1 MKTIKGPS
9 LHLAQF
15 SDGIAP
21 FNSLPAI
28 ARWASETGFKAL
40 QIPAWDRRLFDV
52 ATAAESQTYCDDLTG
67 MLAEHG
73 LVVSELT
80 SHIFGQLMAVHP
92 AYDAM
97 CDSFAPSALHG
108 DPQARG
114 EWARQQLLLAVKAS
128 ARLGLSELGTFSGS
142 LAWPYLFPFPQRPAG
157 LIEAAF
163 DELARRWLPVLNA
176 CDEQGIN
183 LCYEIHP

>member
-1 MKTIKGPS
+1 
-9 LHLAQF
+9 
-15 SDGIAP
+15 
-21 FNSLPAI
+21 LPAI
-28 ARWASETGFKAL
+28 ARWAAETGLL

-73 LVVSELT
+73 LVSELT

-92 AYDAM
+92 AYDAY
-97 CDSFAPSALHG
+97 ATALRRRKCTATHKPAANGHG
-108 DPQARG
+108 SSCSWRSRPPPGLPQRSG
-114 EWARQQLLLAVKAS
+114 YLLWLAGVA
-128 ARLGLSELGTFSGS
+128 LSV
-142 LAWPYLFPFPQRPAG
+142 PVPQRPEG
-157 LIEAAF
+157 LIETAF
-163 DELARRWLPVLNA
+163 DELARRWMPVLNA